1 MAKKV
6 SKSRPMSVMAPYNFI
21 PFENKVSKVDEK
33 VMQVRGKLSN
43 DLISGEIS
51 YTVQAKTP
59 IFVDDGNEQFYKDE
73 YNRYAI
79 PGTTMRG
86 LVRANA
92 LVLGMGDYSNDIEDY
107 RLMYRNVANGAEKYR
122 YNEILG
128 NRPVKI
134 GKDDNNNDVCISI
147 LKNVRAGYIANEN
160 NKYVIYGTKVEQ
172 VSKATGKVNYY
183 VLNEKNIQTQ
193 KSEKGFKFFKKHP
206 DFLQHNLEREF
217 VKSVDRRDRVHYNG
231 TKNKSYKPFY
241 VEITYENKDRV
252 ITAVGEKGEYSHKG
266 YLMGTGPMNEK
277 KALYVIPEISE
288 KMAVDINYTYKQ
300 SLVDFKRDLEARRNS
315 LKRYQCT
322 SFFELPKKGKIKP
335 VFYIELDGKLY
346 FGFTPRLRLF
356 YDYAIKEG
364 YRVDSSKF
372 DYVKSIFGCIDG
384 KVGYKSK
391 VSFSDAVVMGD
402 ANGIISK
409 KVILGEPKP
418 TSYLDY
424 LVQNEGEVTNT
435 YNSKGFELRGAKKFW
450 LHRDVVESES
460 NGNDNVKSAINALP
474 KDTKFEGKIRFQNLT
489 EAELGLL
496 IWSLRLEEES
506 EVNIGKAKAYGFGRC
521 KVEDV
526 VVNCYDLNKA
536 YNTEKFDL
544 DPFDENC
551 DKDNYILAYK
561 AEVKNK
567 YNIEIDELESVQAL
581 MLMTDSTRIP
591 NNELTRYMELGK
603 KDSGYRMRI
612 NELIPLPL
620 PSEVVYPNDSGTR
633 KSHHNNNP
641 SAPSGKNKSNSKGNR
656 RSNDRGGYNKKQES
670 TGYTPFANIKDIL
683 K

>member
-1 MAKKV
+1 MAKIV

-107 RLMYRNVANGAEKYR
+107 RLMYRNVANGAEKTN
-122 YNEILG
+122 YNKILG
-128 NRPVKI
+128 NPPK
-134 GKDDNNNDVCISI
+134 GDNNSDINISI
-147 LKNVRAGYIANEN
+147 LENVRAGYIANEN

-217 VKSVDRRDRVHYNG
+217 VKSVDRRDRVHYKG
-231 TKNKSYKPFY
+231 EKNNNYKPFY
-241 VEITYENKDRV
+241 VEITYENKDRK

-356 YDYAIKEG
+356 YDHAIKEG
-364 YRVDSSKF
+364 YRVESSRF

-391 VSFSDAVVMGD
+391 VSFSDTVVMGD
-402 ANGIISK
+402 VNGIISK

-450 LHRDVVESES
+450 LHRDVVGSKS
-460 NGNDNVKSAINALP
+460 NDNDNVKSLINALP

-567 YNIEIDELESVQAL
+567 YNIEIDKLESVQAL
-581 MLMTDSTRIP
+581 MLMTDSTKIP

-603 KDSGYRMRI
+603 NDSGYRMRI

-620 PSEVVYPNDSGTR
+620 PNEVVYPNDSGTR

-656 RSNDRGGYNKKQES
+656 RSNDRGYNKKQES